1 MQFSFRNPAILGAAV
16 VGAFLLGKELPSSYG
31 QKTVVEIPNAV
42 PQGVVVGQPNSVLR
56 YQAVDTST
64 RGLVV
69 LDTQT
74 GQVWHMSGNQ
84 WVGLPELPGPR
95 Q

>member
-1 MQFSFRNPAILGAAV
+1 
-16 VGAFLLGKELPSSYG
+16 
-31 QKTVVEIPNAV
+31 
-42 PQGVVVGQPNSVLR
+42 VLR

-74 GQVWHMSGNQ
+74 GQAWHMSGNQ
-84 WVGLPELPGPR
+84 WVGLPELPKAR